1 MVLADI
7 RDRERIDAVFAEH
20 RPEVVFHAAALKHVN
35 MLENAPDEAYK
46 TNVLGTHNVL
56 EASHR
61 RGVQKF
67 VNISTDKAADPHNV
81 LGLSKRV
88 AEGLTA
94 QKAEAAERDIG
105 RASCRGRTAVAAG
118 A

>member
-1 MVLADI
+1 ALHALLLSMNGAADLGNDNMVLADI

-20 RPEVVFHAAALKHVN
+20 RPEGVFHAAALKHVN

-46 TNVLGTHNVL
+46 TNVLGTHNVI

-67 VNISTDKAADPHNV
+67 VKVSNDKAADTHPV
-81 LGLSKRV
+81 LVHSKPVEQRQS
-88 AEGLTA
+88 T
-94 QKAEAAERDIG
+94 
-105 RASCRGRTAVAAG
+105 
-118 A
+118 